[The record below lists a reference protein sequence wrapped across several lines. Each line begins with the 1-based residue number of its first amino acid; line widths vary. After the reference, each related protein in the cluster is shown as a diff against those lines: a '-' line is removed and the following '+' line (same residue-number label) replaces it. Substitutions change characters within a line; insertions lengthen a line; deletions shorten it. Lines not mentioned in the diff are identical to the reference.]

1 MREELKNS
9 MNDWMN
15 ELANDS
21 PIHEGHESR
30 FEQRLQ
36 GSLERRN
43 TWRKDIRWWA
53 ALVVIALAVTAFFGV
68 QKIKQE
74 VAITD
79 DEEALPM
86 EVQRVADFYSN
97 NASKLTSYGLEDEN
111 VKELKGQLAYLNQ
124 EFERLSKLYQEQQ
137 NNENIIRGMID
148 NFEVRLRII
157 QQLNKYLEIQK
168 NKESHDQK
176 NA

>member
-1 MREELKNS
+1 MKEELKNS
-9 MNDWMN
+9 MNDWMD

-30 FEQRLQ
+30 FEQRVQ
-36 GSLERRN
+36 RSIEKKNG
-43 TWRKDIRWWA
+43 WKKDIRWWA
-53 ALVVIALAVTAFFGV
+53 ALVVIALAVTAFFGL
-68 QKIKQE
+68 QKTKQE

-79 DEEALPM
+79 DEESLPM
-86 EVQRVADFYSN
+86 EVQRVADFYSTT
-97 NASKLTSYGLEDEN
+97 APKLTVYGVEDDN
-111 VKELKGQLAYLNQ
+111 VRELKAQLAYLNQ
-124 EFERLSKLYQEQQ
+124 EFERLSKLYQDQQ

-168 NKESHDQK
+168 NNESHDQK

>member
-1 MREELKNS
+1 MKEELKNK

-21 PIHEGHESR
+21 PIHDGHESR

-36 GSLERRN
+36 RSLEKKN
-43 TWRKDIRWWA
+43 SWKKDVRWWA
-53 ALVVIALAVTAFFGV
+53 ALIVIALAVTAFFGL
-68 QKIKQE
+68 QNTKKE

-79 DEEALPM
+79 DEESLPM
-86 EVQRVADFYSN
+86 EVQRVADFYSTTT
-97 NASKLTSYGLEDEN
+97 SKLINEGFEDDN
-111 VKELKGQLAYLNQ
+111 VKELKGQLAYLNE
-124 EFERLSKLYQEQQ
+124 EFDRLSKLYQEQQ

-168 NKESHDQK
+168 NIESHDKK